1 MAFGLPWRFKR
12 QRGGGYKVRIPEA
25 ERELLAGLPAQ
36 VLELLDAD
44 DPSTFRLFPP
54 AYTDDPAR
62 NDEYQRFMGDDLQAR
77 RRKALALLE
86 ETAGA
91 DRIDEEQAN
100 GWLSALNDLRLVLGA
115 NLDITDEADA
125 EDVAE
130 DDPRAPGF
138 ALYGYLTFLQG
149 ELIEALFGSVP
160 EEGTEDVT

>member
-1 MAFGLPWRFKR
+1 MAFGAPWRFKR
-12 QRGGGYKVRIPEA
+12 LRGGGYKVRLPEG
-25 ERELLAGLPAQ
+25 ERELLASLPGQ
-36 VLELLDAD
+36 VVELLDAE

-62 NDEYQRFMGDDLQAR
+62 NDEYRRFMGDDLQAR

-86 ETAGA
+86 ETAGG
-91 DRIDEEQAN
+91 DRLDEEQAN

-115 NLDITDEADA
+115 NLGITEETDVDE
-125 EDVAE
+125 VAP

-149 ELIEALFGSVP
+149 ELVEALLDSV
-160 EEGTEDVT
+160 TEP